1 MPVWAWI
8 LLIAALSVLIVVLLG
23 LIVRSTL
30 KLPRREP
37 LHGDAEEIASPVPL
51 DVAERD
57 SLRERDREAV

>member
-8 LLIAALSVLIVVLLG
+8 LLIAALSALAIASVG
-23 LIVRSTL
+23 LIVRGTH

-37 LHGDAEEIASPVPL
+37 LHGDPEDFAAPVPL

-57 SLRERDREAV
+57 SVVDRDRAAV